1 MVWSWMKD
9 CQARVSLQSKGRS
22 KKSESLV
29 NKDILSWL
37 KAEYISFEAAFVR
50 VQVLVS
56 FGVAK
61 TAHEAS
67 RILSWVS
74 SVSGST
80 RRSP

>member
-1 MVWSWMKD
+1 MFWSWMTD
-9 CQARVSLQSKGRS
+9 FQARISLQSKGRS
-22 KKSESLV
+22 KKREPLV
-29 NKDILSWL
+29 NKNILSWL

-74 SVSGST
+74 SVSGSA